1 MVVTFIIE
9 LPDINTKCYI
19 GGKHNADTNAVS
31 PPSDDWLLQKPPNTK
46 TRININQTQTIWSL
60 VSLLLDEIEPT
71 NGPNIETCITLVAG
85 PSWCA

>member
-9 LPDINTKCYI
+9 PPDINTKCYI

-60 VSLLLDEIEPT
+60 VSLLLDEMEPKW
-71 NGPNIETCITLVAG
+71 
-85 PSWCA
+85 SQH